1 MRLLAIVILLFSAT
15 AATDDDDEDDIVD
28 LYAKDDAVVHMDH
41 TNFDSLLYG
50 KQHVWVVEFYN
61 SWCGHCQ
68 LYAPTWHR
76 VAQQTAKWDR
86 VVKVG
91 AINCARSENL
101 ALCRNFDIGGYPWIK
116 MFKPLAKEGDIGKM
130 KKHKPL
136 EEMLDVIVDYVTE
149 VQSASHPPLWPNL
162 APFQGSLSDIIGS
175 PQPVHAIVLDKSAE
189 SHVGRQL
196 ILDLS
201 SQEQR
206 LKLVRVLQPPAGLTL
221 KETARPLLVT
231 YRRGAREVLASHD
244 GLPPRRVFGDALR
257 RMLGLAAEEV
267 PANGTVS
274 TADPVGRPAPLAA
287 DDGVFMVDLE
297 NTVGYALQHEV
308 VGRKLIAG
316 EQLAALREFVQLL
329 VTHLPGRRSVMQA
342 LTGVSALLKGR
353 QQISGEDLQQHLAA
367 AEHRLPAHR
376 PWRGCRGSQPQFRGY
391 PCGLWS
397 LFHTLTVHAHQQDP
411 AAASVLPAIHGYV
424 KHFFSCA
431 HCSQHFQEMAAHDGL
446 FNVTRADRAAV
457 WLWTAHN
464 KVNKR
469 LAGDATEDPRHPKLQ
484 FPTRKQ
490 CQACFS
496 GDEYYPAIVL
506 SFLGSFYG
514 QDVIQLDGLS
524 TNAPVAASA
533 SADAAA
539 ARPPDAVVEEK
550 SRNRVEA
557 VARRVH
563 QSRLAGLRIVP
574 APPGQITSGDVNLCV
589 MLWTFSFLT
598 LVLAFFLF
606 RMKRRYKRKYSNAYG
621 PFS

>member
-15 AATDDDDEDDIVD
+15 AATDDDEDDIVD

-41 TNFDSLLYG
+41 TNFDSLL
-50 KQHVWVVEFYN
+50 
-61 SWCGHCQ
+61 WCGHC

-175 PQPVHAIVLDKSAE
+175 PQPVH
-189 SHVGRQL
+189 L

-221 KETARPLLVT
+221 KETARPLL
-231 YRRGAREVLASHD
+231 
-244 GLPPRRVFGDALR
+244 
-257 RMLGLAAEEV
+257 V

-353 QQISGEDLQQHLAA
+353 QQISGEDLQQHL
-367 AEHRLPAHR
+367 
-376 PWRGCRGSQPQFRGY
+376 
-391 PCGLWS
+391 
-397 LFHTLTVHAHQQDP
+397 DP
-411 AAASVLPAIHGYV
+411 AGAASVLPAIHGYV

-431 HCSQHFQEMAAHDGL
+431 HCS
-446 FNVTRADRAAV
+446 RAV